1 MIKCNLAKVDAG
13 FYRKGK
19 REAGWKNREWWRRI
33 EIYGDCCW
41 ILDWERELLRLIE
54 IDCGNTAYW

>member
-13 FYRKGK
+13 FYLKGK

-41 ILDWERELLRLIE
+41 ILDSGSWIGKERMVVIGG
-54 IDCGNTAYW
+54 D